1 MARNSL
7 WLSCAVVALAA
18 LGAGHAVAGGFAVRE
33 QSAIGQ
39 GMSFAGSAAY
49 SSIGA
54 MFWNSAAAANKDGLN
69 AESGVA
75 IILPDATLTG
85 SATRSGAGAGP
96 IAGDTSVAIGVDAIV
111 PSTYI
116 SYQFKNFDPN
126 LFLGLAVNAP
136 FGLKTEPENRWV
148 GSEVSGAS
156 SLFTLNINPMLA
168 YRLSEQLSVGVGAQV
183 MFSKGI
189 LKFAT
194 GSPNGPNSY
203 FEGEDLA
210 AGWTAGIMYS
220 PTPSTRIG
228 LGWRSQITTTLEGV
242 QATTDGG
249 AIAGVPGVA
258 RPGLASGVASEV
270 EIKLPD
276 IVTLSIAQALSPNL
290 RAMATVEW
298 SNWSRIESL
307 DLTSTSTG
315 SSVLAPGLAATPGR
329 LLGSIPTRWEDGW
342 FFAFGLE
349 YDVSKQLTVRT
360 GGAYEISPVTRA
372 DQRVASI
379 PDADRIWAS
388 AGFSY
393 HLNPTTT
400 IDFGYTHLF
409 VDDAP
414 VDRRNISDT
423 VRLVADLDASLDIVS
438 LGVRMKLDHGHEAL
452 K

>member
-7 WLSCAVVALAA
+7 WLSGSAVVALTA

-33 QSAIGQ
+33 QSTIGQ
-39 GMSFAGSAAY
+39 GMSFAGSAAH

-69 AESGVA
+69 AESGA
-75 IILPDATLTG
+75 ALILPDATLTATAG
-85 SATRSGAGAGP
+85 SSRLGVA
-96 IAGDTSVAIGVDAIV
+96 DDSVDIGVDAIV

-126 LFLGLAVNAP
+126 LFLGLAINAP
-136 FGLKTEPENRWV
+136 FGLKTEPENRWA
-148 GSEVSGAS
+148 GSEVSGAT

-183 MFSKGI
+183 MYSKGI
-189 LKFAT
+189 FKFAT
-194 GSPNGPNSY
+194 QSPTNPNTY

-210 AGWTAGIMYS
+210 AGWTAGIMYT

-228 LGWRSQITTTLEGV
+228 LGWRSQITTTLDGV
-242 QATTDGG
+242 IATNAPFANG
-249 AIAGVPGVA
+249 ALAGGVA
-258 RPGLASGVASEV
+258 AEAEL
-270 EIKLPD
+270 KLPD
-276 IVTLSIAQALSPNL
+276 IVTLSIAQALTPNL

-298 SNWSRIESL
+298 SNWSRLKSL
-307 DLTSTSTG
+307 DVIANDNGVTALG
-315 SSVLAPGLAATPGR
+315 AAAPGR
-329 LLGSIPTRWEDGW
+329 LLGSIPTEWEDGW
-342 FFAFGLE
+342 FFSAGLE
-349 YDVSKQLTVRT
+349 YDVSKKLTVRA
-360 GGAYEISPVTRA
+360 GGAYEISPVTEA
-372 DQRVASI
+372 KQRVAGI

-393 HLNPTTT
+393 NLNHTTT
-400 IDFGYTHLF
+400 IDFGYSHLF
-409 VDDAP
+409 VEDAKLE
-414 VDRRNISDT
+414 RTNIPGN
-423 VRLVADLDASLDIVS
+423 VILNADLDASLDIVS

>member
-1 MARNSL
+1 MARNTF
-7 WLSCAVVALAA
+7 WLAGGAAVALSA
-18 LGAGHAVAGGFAVRE
+18 LGAGQASAGGFAVRE
-33 QSAIGQ
+33 QSTIGQ

-148 GSEVSGAS
+148 GSEVAGAS
-156 SLFTLNINPMLA
+156 SLFTLNVNPMLA
-168 YRLSEQLSVGVGAQV
+168 YRFSEQLAVGAGAQIQ
-183 MFSKGI
+183 FSKGI

-194 GSPNGPNSY
+194 GSPTGANTY
-203 FEGEDLA
+203 FEGEDLT
-210 AGWTAGIMYS
+210 AGWTAGIMYT
-220 PTPSTRIG
+220 PTKSTRIG
-228 LGWRSQITTTLEGV
+228 LGWRSQLTTTLEGV
-242 QATTDGG
+242 TATGAPVGG
-249 AIAGVPGVA
+249 GEFAG
-258 RPGLASGVASEV
+258 GVASEV

-276 IVTLSIAQALSPNL
+276 IVTLSIAQALTPNL

-307 DLTSTSTG
+307 DLFTTSSGNTALRAGAGNPTG
-315 SSVLAPGLAATPGR
+315 AVPSGA
-329 LLGSIPTRWEDGW
+329 LLGSISTKWEDGY
-342 FFAFGLE
+342 FFALGLE
-349 YDVSKQLTVRT
+349 YDVSKQLTVRA
-360 GGAYEISPVTRA
+360 GGAYEISPVTKA
-372 DQRVASI
+372 VERVASI

-388 AGFSY
+388 LGFSY
-393 HLNPTTT
+393 NVNQTTT
-400 IDFGYTHLF
+400 IDFGYSHLF
-409 VDDAP
+409 VEEAQI
-414 VDRRNISDT
+414 DRRNIPET
-423 VRLVADLDASLDIVS
+423 VRLLADLDASLDIVS